1 MQCESCSFFGRTPQ
15 ELFEHMISF
24 HGMTMYNTP
33 PHLQHL
39 WASRGVGGNGGFP
52 EMPDPLTGKA
62 PKHQIAAQG
71 HTVISL
77 FNPNVAHQF
86 IAQPLPENWQQVA
99 ENNYV
104 IMDTLLETPIKKIW
118 IEGRLTPGHGVV
130 YIKKT
135 ENVIIHSQIPF
146 VKPTEEQVND
156 ERILAQDF
164 HPYSKSPDY
173 LTWEKQ
179 FADDVV
185 TKINII
191 KAKLMGTGF

>member
-1 MQCESCSFFGRTPQ
+1 MQCDSCSFYGRTPQ

-39 WASRGVGGNGGFP
+39 WASRGVGGFP

-62 PKHQIAAQG
+62 PKHQQAANT

-86 IAQPLPENWQQVA
+86 IAAPLPEIWHPVA
-99 ENNYV
+99 ENYYT
-104 IMDTLLETPIKKIW
+104 ILDTLIETPTKKIW
-118 IEGRLTPGHGVV
+118 VEGKLTPGHGVV
-130 YIKKT
+130 HIKKKET
-135 ENVIIHSQIPF
+135 IIVYSQIPF
-146 VKPTEEQVND
+146 VKPTEEEVED
-156 ERILAQDF
+156 ERILAQDY
-164 HPYSKSPDY
+164 HPYSKTPEY

-179 FADDVV
+179 FADNSVQI
-185 TKINII
+185 INVL
-191 KAKLMGTGF
+191 KAKLLGGAGF